1 MVFKPF
7 LSWLVFAQLVGIS
20 IGLTSSAV
28 GIKVCTITGG
38 IKKYKP
44 VIKKKIIALKYY
56 IIVSLA
62 KTKLNCIEVLIC
74 KALTDSHINHDV
86 LQNVIIWKKKPKI

>member
-28 GIKVCTITGG
+28 GIKVCAITAG

-44 VIKKKIIALKYY
+44 VIKKK
-56 IIVSLA
+56 VSLA

-86 LQNVIIWKKKPKI
+86 LQNVMI